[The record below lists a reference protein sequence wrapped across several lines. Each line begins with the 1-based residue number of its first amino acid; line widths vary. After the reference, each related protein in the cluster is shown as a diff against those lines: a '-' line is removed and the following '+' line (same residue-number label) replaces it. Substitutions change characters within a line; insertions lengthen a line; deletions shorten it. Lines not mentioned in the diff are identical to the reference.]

1 MTLIVFAASSD
12 DAASS
17 NIASRMASIYGFEAV
32 SGESDAGG
40 TSSVTRARL
49 EGREMSLVTVG
60 GELVYLQDHPL
71 FRDADLVVF
80 LSRHQSRSGLPIL
93 SVHVPGNLS
102 HADFGGVSH
111 LVSIAPAN
119 AMRAALLELERQR
132 TLLGLDGF
140 RVYYEGTHHGPSL
153 NVPTIFVEIG
163 SSEREWAI
171 REAGEAVAHAAM
183 SAALNMDRV
192 EAAIGIGGSHCN
204 SRFTGHGLKSPIA
217 FGHIVPSYAFGEL
230 SAATVSQL
238 VERTLEENPTIILDW
253 KGIDGRQ
260 RSGMMSLLD
269 GLDYQVHRLAEY

>member
-1 MTLIVFAASSD
+1 
-12 DAASS
+12 
-17 NIASRMASIYGFEAV
+17 MASIYGFEAV

-163 SSEREWAI
+163 SSEREWVI
-171 REAGEAVAHAAM
+171 REAGEAAAHAAM

>member
-1 MTLIVFAASSD
+1 MTLIVFAASRD

-17 NIASRMASIYGFEAV
+17 NIASRMVSIYGFEAV
-32 SGESDAGG
+32 NGESEAMEA
-40 TSSVTRARL
+40 SSIVRARL
-49 EGREMSLVTVG
+49 EGREMSLVTVE

-80 LSRHQSRSGLPIL
+80 LSRHQSRSGQPIL

-102 HADFGGVSH
+102 HADFGGVSN
-111 LVSIAPAN
+111 LVSVAPAN

-163 SSEREWAI
+163 SSEREWTVP
-171 REAGEAVAHAAM
+171 EAGEAAAHAAM
-183 SAALNMDRV
+183 SAALNADSV
-192 EAAIGIGGSHCN
+192 EAAIGLGGSHCN
-204 SRFTGHGLKSPIA
+204 SRFTSHGLKMPIA

-230 SAATVSQL
+230 SAATLSQL
-238 VERTLEENPTIILDW
+238 VERTLEKNPTIVLDW
-253 KGIDGRQ
+253 KGIDGKQ
-260 RSGMMSLLD
+260 RRSLMSLLD
-269 GLDYQVHRLAEY
+269 DLDYQVHRLAEY